1 MPPRKRK
8 GAAAKPPAE
17 EPKPELPAEDG
28 RLQLDEATKQL
39 VLEKLADMER
49 SGVYALCSMQPG
61 TCNLQQLTLVAVLP
75 GYGTSGGA
83 VQGYSP
89 SSTGGSGRLQAG
101 GPTPAGGAAQEGEPY
116 HATCSSSST
125 SGML

>member
-28 RLQLDEATKQL
+28 RLQLDEATKKL

-49 SGVYALCSMQPG
+49 SGV
-61 TCNLQQLTLVAVLP
+61 
-75 GYGTSGGA
+75 
-83 VQGYSP
+83 
-89 SSTGGSGRLQAG
+89 
-101 GPTPAGGAAQEGEPY
+101 
-116 HATCSSSST
+116 
-125 SGML
+125 